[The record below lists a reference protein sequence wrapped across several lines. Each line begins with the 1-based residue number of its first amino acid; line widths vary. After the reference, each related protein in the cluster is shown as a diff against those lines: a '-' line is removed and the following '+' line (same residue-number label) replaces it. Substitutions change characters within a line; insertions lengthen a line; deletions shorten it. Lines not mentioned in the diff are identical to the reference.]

1 MQRIAKVLRG
11 ILYFF
16 TGLGI
21 LGIIG
26 CLLSLDIFGVVFYI
40 VWSGIGYFLLRLILK
55 KYPAPKKIARNTS
68 PHKNRKITKKKKSSD
83 RTLPPPA
90 VEKNN
95 DSTLEPAISKGP
107 DITVPSQKDG
117 ASLVYH
123 YGGQPIN
130 DLNYDAVFKLANDKS
145 WELIAKS
152 SDSKVLLYSGD
163 ILVGSLGGK
172 RVEMLSDW
180 IRRDEPY
187 LIYLNSVYP
196 ETHEATA
203 FLAFYRDFTKYF
215 SDREQTIVKLTN
227 YRSEDAQFSIMW
239 LKGGE
244 KLEIEECDDKVE
256 ISDIGRLPSKI
267 ATRVLEEGCAACIF
281 DHSDYD
287 LDKDL
292 YTPFVKIFW

>member
-1 MQRIAKVLRG
+1 MKQIAKISRV

-21 LGIIG
+21 FGIIA
-26 CLLSLDIFGVVFYI
+26 CLLSLDILGVVFYV
-40 VWSGIGYFLLRLILK
+40 VWSAIGYFLLRLVQK
-55 KYPAPKKIARNTS
+55 KYPAPKKNVRVTKPN
-68 PHKNRKITKKKKSSD
+68 KNRRGAKSRNKKS
-83 RTLPPPA
+83 LPTI
-90 VEKNN
+90 EKNT
-95 DSTLEPAISKGP
+95 DSILEPAISKDP
-107 DITVPSQKDG
+107 DITIPSQKDG

-130 DLNYDAVFKLANDKS
+130 DLNYEAVFKLANDKS
-145 WELIAKS
+145 WELSAKS
-152 SDSKVLLYSGD
+152 IDGKVLLYSGD
-163 ILVGSLGGK
+163 ILIGSLGGK

-180 IRRDEPY
+180 IRRDEPH

-203 FLAFYRDFTKYF
+203 FLAFYRDFAKYF
-215 SDREQTIVKLTN
+215 SNREQTVVKLTN
-227 YRSEDAQFSIMW
+227 YRSEDAQFSIML

-244 KLEIEECDDKVE
+244 KLDVEEYDDKVE